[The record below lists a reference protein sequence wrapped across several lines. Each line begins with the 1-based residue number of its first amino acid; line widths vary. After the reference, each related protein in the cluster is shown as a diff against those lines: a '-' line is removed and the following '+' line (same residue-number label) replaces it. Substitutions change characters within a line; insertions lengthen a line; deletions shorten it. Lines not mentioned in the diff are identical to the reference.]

1 MHLVGNAGCNPDY
14 PNAGAAA
21 LLAAAP
27 RCPTLAAL
35 DLSNNVIGRARDA
48 RMRQEHK
55 RFCVQ
60 VSAADTFAPM
70 LAAAGRCSALASLSL
85 AYNYLADAEKLAL
98 CYAWGETRDGLELL
112 HSPVA
117 VRDML

>member
-1 MHLVGNAGCNPDY
+1 
-14 PNAGAAA
+14 
-21 LLAAAP
+21 
-27 RCPTLAAL
+27 
-35 DLSNNVIGRARDA
+35 
-48 RMRQEHK
+48 MRHEHK

-60 VSAADTFAPM
+60 VSAADAFAPM